1 MIIHGVLKTYVMFD
15 IPDEEWEQAES
26 ELEKSGEK
34 YDTADVVAKWSEN
47 TTGFE
52 GVVEEDLNLAY
63 PPEYEQ
69 YFVVAQNQNMV

>member
-15 IPDEEWEQAES
+15 IPSEEWERAES
-26 ELEKSGEK
+26 ELKDSGEN

-52 GVVEEDLNLAY
+52 GVVEEDLDLVY
-63 PPEYEQ
+63 PPGYEQ
-69 YFVVAQNQNMV
+69 HFIVAQNQNIV